1 MLMHKDFNEFL
12 KLLNCHKVRYVIVGG
27 YALGAYLI
35 PRTTKDLDILIEATE
50 RNAIKLIHALKDFG
64 FGSLGLK
71 ITDFTEPAFTI
82 QLGYEPV
89 RIDIS
94 TSITGVEWNE
104 IWANKTKGFFGKSLM
119 PVYYI
124 GIQQFIK
131 NKKEVGRP
139 MDLIDVNQLEKIVK
153 NKAQRIRK
161 K

>member
-1 MLMHKDFNEFL
+1 M
-12 KLLNCHKVRYVIVGG
+12 
-27 YALGAYLI
+27 
-35 PRTTKDLDILIEATE
+35 
-50 RNAIKLIHALKDFG
+50 IHALKDFG

-139 MDLIDVNQLEKIVK
+139 MDLIDVKQLEKIVK

>member
-1 MLMHKDFNEFL
+1 MHKDFNEFL

-104 IWANKTKGFFGKSLM
+104 IWANKKRVFRQVAYASLLYRN
-119 PVYYI
+119 PAI
-124 GIQQFIK
+124 H
-131 NKKEVGRP
+131 KEQKRSWQAYGLNRC
-139 MDLIDVNQLEKIVK
+139 
-153 NKAQRIRK
+153 
-161 K
+161 